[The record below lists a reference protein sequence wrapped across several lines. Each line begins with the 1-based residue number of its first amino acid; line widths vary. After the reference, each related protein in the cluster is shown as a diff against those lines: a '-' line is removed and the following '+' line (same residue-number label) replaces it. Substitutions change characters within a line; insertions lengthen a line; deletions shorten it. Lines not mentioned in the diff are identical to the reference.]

1 MKRKIAN
8 KKSLILIIII
18 GFIFVTLAGRL
29 AFLQLVQTQRY
40 QGLAQNNLIRIIPI
54 TAPRGEIRDRNGEL
68 LVDNQ
73 PVYTLSLSF
82 LGVSEQKQRQ
92 VEKLVANILARDKNV
107 GRDVSWWTD
116 EIKKSLEKQARPF
129 EPVKVAIDVSWETVV
144 QVRERQMELPGVIVE
159 EEPIRNYPQGELLT
173 HVLGYV
179 REIKEEQ
186 LKEHEGYRMGDLY
199 GQAGLENAFESYLRG
214 EKGARQIEVD
224 AYGRPVDYRGVKEPV
239 PGDNLTLTIDYRLQ
253 KAAEEALASGIKRAQ
268 KNGFKEAKGGAV
280 VVLDVRTGAVLAMA
294 SYPSYDPS
302 VFVDMLSVKEWE
314 KMQQTR
320 ALSNRALGSYA
331 PGSIFKMVTATAI
344 LENDVVDPSYSIS
357 DPGYYILGRRYNDW
371 KPGGHG
377 RVNLRE
383 AIKVSCNTYFF
394 KFGRAVGHKEIARYA
409 HEYGLGQKTGIELPG
424 EQAGVVPTPEY
435 KYNTSKAVLMR
446 YDKEF
451 QKVTDK
457 YDQLIAQAKQ
467 ANNEEKVQRLKKERD
482 NEIESLLAAHSFD
495 LEWQAFDTLNM
506 SIGQGYN
513 WYTPLQM
520 ANYVATIAN
529 GGELLR
535 PYIVKKITGPDGETK
550 KSFGPKVRRQ
560 VNVSP
565 ETIKIVQEG
574 MRMVTEPGGTAYWS
588 FRDFPLTVAA
598 KTGSAEVLNHD
609 THSQFVTYTPYEKP
623 EIAVAAVVE
632 YGGHGSDSAGPI
644 TREIMDAYV
653 QITRGEEFGKQNLN
667 KTNNAGIQSNPP
679 PQENIVEQEATFPDS
694 QAQQA
699 QPGTGESTPQIE
711 EGSPPDS
718 ASQTSITEPG
728 TEGEPGNDPPSSE
741 QSTDGLANGPE
752 VLQQEDMQ
760 AEEQP

>member
-8 KKSLILIIII
+8 KKSLILVVII
-18 GFIFVTLAGRL
+18 GLIFVTLAGRL

-107 GRDVSWWTD
+107 GRDVSWWTN

-186 LKEHEGYRMGDLY
+186 LKAREQEGYRMGDLY

-253 KAAEEALASGIKRAQ
+253 KAAEEALVSGIERAQ
-268 KNGFKEAKGGAV
+268 KNGFEEANGGAV

-302 VFVDMLSVKEWE
+302 VFVDMLSVEEWE
-314 KMQQTR
+314 EMQQTR

-344 LENDVVDPSYSIS
+344 LENDVVDPTYSIP
-357 DPGYYILGRRYNDW
+357 DPGYYFLGRRYNDW
-371 KPGGHG
+371 KPDGHG
-377 RVNLRE
+377 RVNLRK

-394 KFGRAVGHKEIARYA
+394 KYGRAVGQRAIAHYA
-409 HEYGLGQKTGIELPG
+409 HEYGLGEKTGIELPG

-446 YDKEF
+446 YNKEF
-451 QKVTDK
+451 QKVTNK
-457 YDQLIAQAKQ
+457 YEQLIAQAKKMH
-467 ANNEEKVQRLKKERD
+467 NDEKVQRLKKERD
-482 NEIESLLAAHSFD
+482 KEIESLLDAYSFD

-529 GGELLR
+529 GGELLQ
-535 PYIVKKITGPDGETK
+535 PYIVKQITDPDGESK
-550 KSFGPKVRRQ
+550 KSFGPQVRRQ

-565 ETIKIVQEG
+565 ETIEIVQEG
-574 MRMVTEPGGTAYWS
+574 MRMVTEPGGTAHWS

-653 QITRGEEFGKQNLN
+653 KITRGEEFGKPKQREV
-667 KTNNAGIQSNPP
+667 NNAGTVEREPSP
-679 PQENIVEQEATFPDS
+679 PQENAVEQETTIPNS
-694 QAQQA
+694 QAQQVQA
-699 QPGTGESTPQIE
+699 GTDENTPQIE
-711 EGSPPDS
+711 DEPPADS
-718 ASQTSITEPG
+718 SSQPPTA
-728 TEGEPGNDPPSSE
+728 NNPPS
-741 QSTDGLANGPE
+741 DGLVNE
-752 VLQQEDMQ
+752 EETLQQEDQ
-760 AEEQP
+760 QPEEQ